1 MILKCVDVSKRFGG
15 VQALTNVSF
24 EIQPGEIVGI
34 GGPNGA
40 GKTTLLEV
48 ITGLSP
54 GFTGTVEFLDQN
66 ITGRTPEQVYCL
78 GLARMFQSA
87 AVFPSLTVYENV
99 IAGTVFKGEGK
110 PRIPISFRASDRQTA
125 QEAIELV
132 GLTDRSE
139 TVVEHLPILD
149 RKLVTIA
156 SAICG
161 KPEMLLL
168 DEPVGG
174 LTPPEI
180 KLLKS
185 VLTKLKERGVT
196 MLIIEHVMQFM
207 SSMVDRIMI
216 LDGGKLIFNGLFSDM
231 VRDREVMRVYLGEQ
245 AAEKL
250 RNSEA

>member
-1 MILKCVDVSKRFGG
+1 MILKCAGVSKRFGG
-15 VQALTNVSF
+15 VQALTDVSF
-24 EIQPGEIVGI
+24 GIEPGEIVGI

-54 GFTGTVEFLDQN
+54 GFTGSVEFSGQN
-66 ITGRTPEQVYCL
+66 ITGRAPEQVYCM

-87 AVFPSLTVYENV
+87 AVFPSLTVFENV
-99 IAGTVFKGEGK
+99 IAGIVFKGAGQ
-110 PRIPISFRASDRQTA
+110 PRIPIKFRASDREA
-125 QEAIELV
+125 AFEAIDLV
-132 GLTDRSE
+132 GLSDRSE

-161 KPEMLLL
+161 KPQMLLL

-180 KLLKS
+180 ELLKD
-185 VLTKLKERGVT
+185 VLIKLKERGVT

-207 SSMVDRIMI
+207 ASMVDRIMI
-216 LDGGKLIFNGLFSDM
+216 LDGGRIIFNGSFGDM
-231 VRDREVMRVYLGEQ
+231 VRDPEVMRVYLGEQ
-245 AAEKL
+245 AAERL
-250 RNSEA
+250 RQSET

>member
-15 VQALTNVSF
+15 VQALTDVSF

-54 GFTGTVEFLDQN
+54 GFTGTVEFAGQN
-66 ITGRTPEQVYCL
+66 ITGRAPEQVYCL

-87 AVFPSLTVYENV
+87 AVFPSLTVFENV
-99 IAGTVFKGEGK
+99 IAGTVFKGAGR
-110 PRIPISFRASDRQTA
+110 PRIPAKYRSSDIEGA
-125 QEAIELV
+125 HEAIEQV
-132 GLTDRSE
+132 GMTDR
-139 TVVEHLPILD
+139 TDMVVENLPILD

-161 KPEMLLL
+161 KPKMLLL

-180 KLLKS
+180 EQLKE
-185 VLTKLKERGVT
+185 VLMKLKARGVT

-207 SSMVDRIMI
+207 SAMVDRIMI
-216 LDGGKLIFNGLFSDM
+216 LDGGKTIFNGSFNDM
-231 VRDREVMRVYLGEQ
+231 IRDPEVMRVYLGEQ
-245 AAEKL
+245 AAARLKE
-250 RNSEA
+250 SEV

>member
-24 EIQPGEIVGI
+24 EIQSGEIVGI

-110 PRIPISFRASDRQTA
+110 PRIPMSFRASDIETA
-125 QEAIELV
+125 RDAVELV

-185 VLTKLKERGVT
+185 VLIKLKERGVT

-216 LDGGKLIFNGLFSDM
+216 LDGGKLIFNGLFADM

-250 RNSEA
+250 RQSEA

>member
-15 VQALTNVSF
+15 VQALTDVSF
-24 EIQPGEIVGI
+24 AIEPGEIVGI

-54 GFTGTVEFLDQN
+54 GFTGTVEFMGQN
-66 ITGRTPEQVYCL
+66 ITGRAPEQVYCL

-87 AVFPSLTVYENV
+87 AVFPSLTVFENV

-110 PRIPISFRASDRQTA
+110 PRIPLNFRSSDQQSA
-125 QEAIELV
+125 HEAIELV
-132 GLTDRSE
+132 GLADRAD

-180 KLLKS
+180 KQLS
-185 VLTKLKERGVT
+185 NVLAKLKAQGVT

-216 LDGGKLIFNGLFSDM
+216 LDGGKVIFNGLFSDM
-231 VRDREVMRVYLGEQ
+231 VRDKEVMRVYLGEQ
-245 AAEKL
+245 AAERL
-250 RNSEA
+250 RTTNA